1 MCVQWL
7 RARLF
12 GAKYVLGLLFCFSKV
27 LLGMPAYTWYG
38 YPYMY
43 FDPRPKTRREDLYDR
58 ERELERFLSALPYAS
73 LIVIT
78 GLRRTGKT
86 SFLNVALAE
95 SGHPCAVLDLRGL
108 PYNPSR
114 ADIVRRLED
123 AFNKVDRKW
132 FSGLCE
138 GLRRLRGVSI
148 LGNAVSFEWGKKGV
162 DLPELFGK
170 VDAWASEKKRRFL
183 MAFDEIQLV
192 RGDKGIPRLFA
203 HIVDSYRNLTLVV
216 TGSEVGVLFDFLGFD
231 DAGSPL
237 YGRHFVQIH
246 MGNFSASEAEEF
258 LTLGFQQVGL
268 AAPSEV
274 IDYAVRNLD
283 GVAGWLT
290 LFGARCR
297 DKHGC
302 SKEIV
307 DEVVSEGGKLARE
320 EAVKLTVMSRR
331 YGVILNFLAKV
342 GSASWGEIKGVIE
355 AKEKRSVTNSAVSN
369 LLNTLV
375 KVGVVEK
382 ADGKYGVVD
391 ALLVSGIRREA
402 LPE

>member
-1 MCVQWL
+1 
-7 RARLF
+7 
-12 GAKYVLGLLFCFSKV
+12 
-27 LLGMPAYTWYG
+27 
-38 YPYMY
+38 MY
-43 FDPRPKTRREDLYDR
+43 FDPRPKVRREDLYDR
-58 ERELERFLSALPYAS
+58 EKELEQFSNALPYAS

-95 SGHPCAVLDLRGL
+95 ANHPYAILDLRGL
-108 PYNPSR
+108 PYNPSH
-114 ADIVRRLED
+114 ADIVRRLEG
-123 AFNKVDRKW
+123 AFNKINRKW
-132 FSGLCE
+132 FSGLSE
-138 GLRRLRGVSI
+138 MLRHLKGVSI
-148 LGNAVSFEWGKKGV
+148 LGNMVSFDWSKRGV

-170 VDAWASEKKRRFL
+170 VDAWASKNKKRFL

-216 TGSEVGVLFDFLGFD
+216 TGSEIGLLFDFLGFEN
-231 DAGSPL
+231 AGSPL
-237 YGRHFVQIH
+237 YGRHFVQIQ
-246 MGNFSASEAEEF
+246 MGNFSASTAEEF

-274 IDYAVRNLD
+274 IHYAVQNLD
-283 GVAGWLT
+283 GVVGWLT

-297 DKHGC
+297 DKHSC
-302 SKEIV
+302 SKEMV
-307 DEVVSEGGKLARE
+307 DDVVSEGGRLARE
-320 EAVKLTVMSRR
+320 EALKLTVMSRR
-331 YGVILNFLAKV
+331 YGIILNFLAKV

-355 AKEKRSVTNSAVSN
+355 AKEKHSVTNSAVSN

-375 KVGVVEK
+375 KVGLVEK
-382 ADGKYGVVD
+382 VNGKYGIVD
-391 ALLVSGIRREA
+391 ALLVNGIRQEA